1 MKTKLATP
9 VLIACTLFMTI
20 VAGVGIYEHM
30 FGIPRM
36 LSTPTALIEM
46 SNASQGQPEK
56 FWIPLHALSLLTL
69 ILSMTFN
76 WRNPDRKKLILAVF
90 IGYIYISV
98 VSIFFARE
106 LFAFK
111 ELTDTTEFNRQT
123 KQWILLSWHRPII
136 GLISVVLSMIA
147 ISKPSLV
154 TKEIK

>member
-76 WRNPDRKKLILAVF
+76 WRNPNRKKLILAVF

-111 ELTDTTEFNRQT
+111 ELTDITEFNRQT

-147 ISKPSLV
+147 ISKPSLA